1 MAGESIRPSSS
12 EGTEDDKSQ
21 LSRNES
27 AEGDKSQFSRNEDI
41 GAAALGAAST
51 IVSESSSTKEDK
63 ERAILLRNECFDKV
77 EEISSFTKNAFVD
90 YIDSR
95 SNFDPNYSE
104 GLKRTFIKEMTEY
117 YTNSNID
124 LLNVVEHHFNP
135 QYSSDRY
142 RTTDKQKTIYSD
154 NAQIRDNFIN
164 KYIEEISRTFYPN
177 SIEANRILA
186 ELSKSAASE
195 KSFAQ
200 DFEYYLEK
208 PNDEALKSLKDNYD
222 SRTKLE
228 IAAINA
234 LLDLNPQ
241 VRPDSLSDGALTD
254 FKASKDGYLD
264 SIINYVDVR
273 REHPGLYKTTDRPT
287 ESKSEFV

>member
-1 MAGESIRPSSS
+1 MVGESIRPSSN
-12 EGTEDDKSQ
+12 EGTEEDKSQ

-27 AEGDKSQFSRNEDI
+27 AEGDTQSNRNEGI
-41 GAAALGAAST
+41 GKAALEATST
-51 IVSESSSTKEDK
+51 IVSESSSTEEDK
-63 ERAILLRNECFDKV
+63 ERAIFLRQECLDKV
-77 EEISSFTKNAFVD
+77 EKISSFTKNAFVD
-90 YIDSR
+90 YIDSWG
-95 SNFDPNYSE
+95 NFDPNYSE

-135 QYSSDRY
+135 QHSSDRY
-142 RTTDKQKTIYSD
+142 RTTDNQKTIYSN
-154 NAQIRDNFIN
+154 NAQKRDNSIN

-177 SIEANRILA
+177 NIEANRILA
-186 ELSKSAASE
+186 KLSKSAANE

-208 PNDEALKSLKDNYD
+208 PDDEALKSLKDNCD

-241 VRPDSLSDGALTD
+241 VRPDSLSNGALTD
-254 FKASKDGYLD
+254 FQASKDGYLD
-264 SIINYVDVR
+264 SIINYVDFR
-273 REHPGLYKTTDRPT
+273 REHPGLYKTTDRP
-287 ESKSEFV
+287 ELPKGEFL